1 VPTGFWLGGRGV
13 FQNLGPLGGGRST
26 MCFRKT
32 KFPKNL
38 SQKHFSRNFKNF
50 QRTNPS
56 FFKNFAILACQ
67 GPLPTSWAPLFYFF
81 GGVLYFVFNNVKF
94 IGLSSKQGI
103 FFCTM
108 AGKIFFPNF
117 FLGIIFFGP
126 IQNFSN
132 GLSLNKYI
140 QKIQSHL

>member
-1 VPTGFWLGGRGV
+1 MRKAGPCQPVSGWGGGV
-13 FQNLGPLGGGRST
+13 YSKIWDPLGGGRST

-38 SQKHFSRNFKNF
+38 SQKHFSRNFQNF

-108 AGKIFFPNF
+108 LGKIFFSYF
-117 FLGIIFFGP
+117 FWFCP
-126 IQNFSN
+126 PPPSP
-132 GLSLNKYI
+132 SLF
-140 QKIQSHL
+140 